1 MLFVAC
7 VLLVLGLQC
16 SPVLSTPHHKK
27 QQRKY
32 DREWKSKKRE
42 CLDNECKH
50 FHLDE
55 NDNCLNKC
63 TSEACYHNIYGVD
76 AGGDL
81 EPGEIDYGRAKKYQK
96 CVREEI
102 KKRVKERWQN
112 ARKNANN
119 L

>member
-50 FHLDE
+50 FHPDE
-55 NDNCLNKC
+55 NDNCLN
-63 TSEACYHNIYGVD
+63 
-76 AGGDL
+76 
-81 EPGEIDYGRAKKYQK
+81 R
-96 CVREEI
+96 R
-102 KKRVKERWQN
+102 
-112 ARKNANN
+112 NN
-119 L
+119 LSQSTSQVGKQNHSYFETQLF